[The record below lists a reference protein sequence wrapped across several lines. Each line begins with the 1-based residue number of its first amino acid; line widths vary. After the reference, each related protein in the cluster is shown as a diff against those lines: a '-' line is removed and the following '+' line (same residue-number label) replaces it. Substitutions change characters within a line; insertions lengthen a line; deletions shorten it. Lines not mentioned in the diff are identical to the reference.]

1 MAEENTSSLKF
12 ENSLTSLVGVMASG
26 YLQSNL
32 TSFNPLNQNNNA
44 ALLSINWTNL
54 TYMYKTHGLVQKM
67 IDMPVMDAFRGGFEF
82 TCPTL
87 DHDDLVGFQH
97 CLEDLEAV
105 EKAKDCLKWG
115 RLYGGSGIVINAWDL
130 PAKQFAP
137 SALLDGPVEFYDA
150 NRWELAAPMRFSENY
165 QFYGNNLHKSRVIT
179 FGGKRAPHI
188 IRQQLQGWGMSEL
201 ERMVPDF
208 LLFLRH
214 RNVLYEMLNE
224 AKVDVY
230 RIEGLEQALM
240 SADGTNKIAQRI
252 QLSNMMKNYNNA
264 LIMPLKDEYEQ
275 KQLSFSGLGDINE
288 SIKGWL
294 SMISGIPQSK
304 LFGQGSSGFSSGED
318 DLENYNTSMVV
329 GEVREPA
336 RPLLRQLF
344 KICAMKCFG
353 ENGGKHEIDY
363 KWAPLRE
370 MSSEQEESMKSS
382 KHMRYAADLD
392 RGIITPEEYG
402 IICHKEKL
410 IPIETAA
417 QRGEVDKEDLAAFAG
432 LGGDEEGGGAGGSGK
447 EDGGKKKGGSGW
459 VRSPSGAMRKKTA
472 YGWEYQKKDRQ

>member
-1 MAEENTSSLKF
+1 MAEENKSALRF
-12 ENSLTSLVGVMASG
+12 ENSLSSLVSVMSAG

-32 TSFNPLNQNNNA
+32 TSFNPLAQNNNA

-67 IDMPVMDAFRGGFEF
+67 IDLPVMDAFRGGFEF

-87 DHDDLVGFQH
+87 DHDDLTGFQH
-97 CLEDLEAV
+97 CIEDLEAI
-105 EKAKDCLKWG
+105 EKCKDMLKWG
-115 RLYGGSGIVINAWDL
+115 RLYGGGGIIINAWDL

-137 SALLDGPVEFYDA
+137 SALLDGPTEFYDA
-150 NRWELAAPMRFSENY
+150 NRWELAAPMRFSPSY
-165 QFYGNNLHKSRVIT
+165 QFYGNTIDASRVIT

-214 RNVLYEMLNE
+214 RNVLYEMLQE

-240 SADGTNKIAQRI
+240 TADGTTKIAQRI
-252 QLSNMMKNYNNA
+252 QLSNMMKSYNNA

-304 LFGQGSSGFSSGED
+304 LFGMGSSGFSSGED
-318 DLENYNTSMVV
+318 DLENYNTSLVV

-336 RPLLRQLF
+336 NPVLRKLF
-344 KICAMKCFG
+344 KICAIKCFG
-353 ENGGKHEIDY
+353 VGGEKHEITH

-370 MSSEQEESMKSS
+370 MSSADEEGIKSS
-382 KHMRYAADLD
+382 KHTRYAADLD

-417 QRGEVDKEDLAAFAG
+417 QRGEVDKEDLAAFMDM
-432 LGGDEEGGGAGGSGK
+432 GDEGGGGAGGGAK
-447 EDGGKKKGGSGW
+447 EEGAGKKGKSAWVHGPAGG
-459 VRSPSGAMRKKTA
+459 MRKKTA
-472 YGWEYQKKDRQ
+472 YGWEYQKADRK